1 MLVRKIKGDGHCLFA
16 AIVCQF
22 FGTQET
28 DAGHT
33 QRIMELRNQVVVYIR
48 SHMED
53 FRMSLEDTIRDNRYP
68 GADTEEQ
75 INNFLERLATTNE
88 WGGQESISAAAHIL
102 QRKIELYYENG
113 PVISFN
119 REAVVFGVIKIAY
132 RLAVRKSRNRVRNHY
147 DWVLHR
153 LSMPR
158 TSNDTSGTLEQ
169 PVTQVTRMQDN
180 MGLNDSLVG
189 LDPERLT
196 NEAEADESWRTQ
208 WIFAS
213 WNVRGCTEEE
223 KRNDMDLFFFQKG
236 YQIIG
241 LQETRMIQCSI
252 QTENFWWFNVNNEEV
267 RSRMG
272 GGTAIMVSK
281 KLFKEGMFRR
291 ISDDSCS
298 YMLEVFGEKVVFLSC
313 YVRSE
318 VSVESGEFHKIRNF
332 LLTLPASLARNVV
345 IVGDFNAHIGIR
357 DRTDQDKGI
366 FGNNLHHDIC
376 NANGLG
382 LKSLLHGFRLKDQLT
397 FSASSSVRVTWSNGR
412 SMSQIDHVLM
422 SRMEF
427 MKLPRVKAFFDGE
440 LRSDHKMVVCV
451 CMKKDQQGMPPASR
465 SQQRPEKRKSQDQV
479 RAAKKPKFDL
489 ERLKDEEEREKYQKQ
504 VDRLLT
510 INSVADEHCVE
521 DKWKRVETSVMGAAK
536 ATLKTQGSPPTP
548 RREQAHKQHFIAQQR
563 ALADRNNRSLRT
575 EARKAAKEKRNAYKA
590 HFADKVD
597 KFLEDIKNESSLAQ
611 MNLTFRF
618 VKMHKRMGENKNR
631 TFISIRKWEEKLASN
646 TNAEQ
651 GDQLNLLPEDDGRSP
666 GQEPSLEEVRQILW
680 ATRNKGAPG
689 LDGMR
694 NEFLK
699 YGSEALLEEL
709 TKLLKE
715 VFRTNQIP
723 SSWNT
728 TLQVPIPKVQ
738 NAKHVEDYRCIT
750 LCGVAYKVYAKILL
764 NRLREQTQ
772 PIPFYQMAFQSR
784 RSATDQIFVLRR
796 IIDER
801 WRKGCQ
807 TILVSLDLKQAFD
820 NVDTSKAI
828 PILQDLG
835 TSKALINRILKA
847 CLMESTSVQWFG
859 QRTTT
864 RKKSRGIKQGCPISP
879 DIFILILHH
888 VLTTLKDLWPE
899 LQLGQGHNIKLPC
912 ILGYADDLL
921 VILDKEE
928 DVEKL
933 LDLIIPLLASIGL
946 ELNTKKTKVLYRDPY
961 DTNNTAPDT
970 MRNFGKYELAVVTT
984 LKYLGAYITSSLTR
998 GSTTSERIN
1007 KAYKAFHHL
1016 CSFLTEHKLKW
1027 EVVKKLYHCLITP
1040 VATYGMEV
1048 STILK
1053 RNRNSLRRMEN
1064 SMLLIL
1070 RDLSLED
1077 SSEPE
1082 SNEAAA
1088 AEVDTIEPDANGLL
1102 EEEEGLLDLES
1113 GRGRSESL
1121 HAAGEAEEGRTGS
1134 GRSRDESERVPS
1146 GESQSE
1152 GGADGEHEGVAS
1164 NNPHIAPNWLDNR
1177 TINNK
1182 IRSARF
1188 NFLAHVIRSPEGGIL
1203 KAALEYKIPLPKKR
1217 GRPAYTVR
1225 NNMFSDIERSKIPL
1239 GVIHEAAM
1247 DKNRMKALTK
1257 SLFIN
1262 MVESEYEVSSEDSD
1276 EDLDG
1281 SLLSSD
1287 FAGFSD
1293 EYGPD
1298 VFDD

>member
-1 MLVRKIKGDGHCLFA
+1 MEPIKYNGGYVLVRKIKGDGHCLFA

-22 FGTQET
+22 HGTQET
-28 DAGHT
+28 DAGHI

-75 INNFLERLATTNE
+75 IDNFLERLATTNE

-158 TSNDTSGTLEQ
+158 SSSAASGTLEQ

-318 VSVESGEFHKIRNF
+318 ASVESGEFHKIRNF
-332 LLTLPASLARNVV
+332 LLTLPAALARNVV

-397 FSASSSVRVTWSNGR
+397 FSTSPSVRVTWSKGR

-451 CMKKDQQGMPPASR
+451 CLKKDQQGMPPVSR
-465 SQQRPEKRKSQDQV
+465 SQQRPDKRKSQDQV
-479 RAAKKPKFDL
+479 RAAKKPRFDL
-489 ERLKDEEEREKYQKQ
+489 ERLKDDEEREKYQTQ
-504 VDRLLT
+504 VDRLLA

-521 DKWKRVETSVMGAAK
+521 ENWKRVEASVMGAAK

-563 ALADRNNRSLRT
+563 VLADRNNRSLRA

-646 TNAEQ
+646 TSAEQ

-728 TLQVPIPKVQ
+728 TLQVPIPK
-738 NAKHVEDYRCIT
+738 
-750 LCGVAYKVYAKILL
+750 
-764 NRLREQTQ
+764 
-772 PIPFYQMAFQSR
+772 
-784 RSATDQIFVLRR
+784 
-796 IIDER
+796 
-801 WRKGCQ
+801 
-807 TILVSLDLKQAFD
+807 AFD

-835 TSKALINRILKA
+835 ASKALINRILKA
-847 CLMESTSVQWFG
+847 CLRESTSVQWFG

-970 MRNFGKYELAVVTT
+970 MKKFGKYELAVVTT

-1077 SSEPE
+1077 GSEPE
-1082 SNEAAA
+1082 SNKAAA
-1088 AEVDTIEPDANGLL
+1088 AEVDTVEPVANGFL
-1102 EEEEGLLDLES
+1102 EEEEDLLDLES

-1121 HAAGEAEEGRTGS
+1121 HTAGEAEEGRAGS

-1247 DKNRMKALTK
+1247 DKNKMKALTK

-1276 EDLDG
+1276 EDSDG

-1293 EYGPD
+1293 ENGPD